1 MKTEYISISSYP
13 FLGIEFK
20 TNVLYVI
27 DHSSLPT
34 YHRKSGWTTLLAN
47 AYIQLLFLGATIK
60 IKDHHP
66 YIKMDEYLSR
76 IILNRLKLEH
86 KSVSL
91 NFDRKNLV
99 CKISDYPTPNLPS

>member
-1 MKTEYISISSYP
+1 MDDIISECIYP
-13 FLGIEFK
+13 I
-20 TNVLYVI
+20 VI
-27 DHSSLPT
+27 
-34 YHRKSGWTTLLAN
+34 
-47 AYIQLLFLGATIK
+47 LGATIK

-66 YIKMDEYLSR
+66 HIKMDEYLSR